1 MRSLFNLFYP
11 KTCKACDTA
20 LDYGED
26 IICTSCRH
34 KLPVT
39 GFHYVTEEPIQKL
52 LYGRTAIT
60 LGTALFYFEKK
71 TLVQNLI
78 HNLKYRGDKSIS
90 AFLGRWL
97 GRELAE
103 VETYTSIDCVVPVPL
118 HPGRMRKR
126 GYNQVAGFGK
136 EIAKSLDAQYI
147 DNILIRTRAT
157 RTQVFMGR
165 SSRSKD
171 VLQSFDIKN
180 KEALKGKHILLVDD
194 LITTGGT
201 IEGCCLALN
210 QTPNIEISVAVMA
223 IAQ

>member
-11 KTCKACDTA
+11 KTCKACDTV

-39 GFHYVTEEPIQKL
+39 GFHYVTEKPIQKL
-52 LYGRTAIT
+52 LYGRADIE
-60 LGTALFYFEKK
+60 LGTALFYFDKK

-90 AFLGRWL
+90 TFLGKWL
-97 GRELAE
+97 GKELAE
-103 VETYTSIDCVVPVPL
+103 LESYRQIDCVVPVPL
-118 HPGRMRKR
+118 HPKRKRKR
-126 GYNQVAGFGK
+126 GYNQVSGFGK
-136 EIAKSLDAQYI
+136 AIAKAINADYVDDA
-147 DNILIRTRAT
+147 LLRTKST

-165 SSRSKD
+165 ATRSKD
-171 VLQSFDIKN
+171 VLNSFDIKAVTN
-180 KEALKGKHILLVDD
+180 LQDKHILLVDD

-201 IEGCCLALN
+201 IEGCYLALKKIKN
-210 QTPNIEISVAVMA
+210 VKISVAVMA